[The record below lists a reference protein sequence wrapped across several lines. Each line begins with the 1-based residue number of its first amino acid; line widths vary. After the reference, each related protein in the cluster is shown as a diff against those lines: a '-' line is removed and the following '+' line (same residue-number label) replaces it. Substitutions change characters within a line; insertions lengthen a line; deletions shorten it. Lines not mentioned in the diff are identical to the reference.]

1 MSRKEIR
8 DAILAKQV
16 QIKRQEVPKGWSLE
30 GADFINKM
38 IQRKPHTRL
47 GANGIEEITSHPW
60 LADFSWEHL
69 ENKKLHAPFTPNVY
83 YIYIYIYITLLIILY
98 YII

>member
-1 MSRKEIR
+1 M
-8 DAILAKQV
+8 
-16 QIKRQEVPKGWSLE
+16 PKGWSLE

-60 LADFSWEHL
+60 LADFPWDHL
-69 ENKKLHAPFTPNVY
+69 ENKKLHAPFTPNVHLY
-83 YIYIYIYITLLIILY
+83 TYFYIYLYIFIHFYTYL
-98 YII
+98 